1 MLKQKSMKKRLPY
14 WVAVW
19 IYKFYLDCDEE
30 YPELE
35 IDFDAVA
42 RLDAPVGVPEAEEAD
57 EDAELLD
64 ELCDVFVELDFEAV
78 KVDVVVV
85 AVVDDVVEVW
95 LSEERERVSLIVT
108 LLSGT

>member
-1 MLKQKSMKKRLPY
+1 MVEKLHAKTNADEKKDYRIELLFEF
-14 WVAVW
+14 
-19 IYKFYLDCDEE
+19 IIFYLDCDEE

-42 RLDAPVGVPEAEEAD
+42 RLDAPPVGVPEAEEAD

-64 ELCDVFVELDFEAV
+64 ELCDVFVEMDFEAV

-85 AVVDDVVEVW
+85 AVVDDVVEV
-95 LSEERERVSLIVT
+95 
-108 LLSGT
+108 